1 MLYNI
6 LLQIPLFTMTKKI
19 YIKYFVTIILVV
31 TSLLNINAQDIDAN
45 TPRANDKV
53 QKKQIEYQDLGHA
66 STILEASDTINV
78 IYDRG
83 ETDYPIFISYK
94 DRMQNINSIPTDTL
108 IKVTSNDFDK
118 LKQLII
124 NNNIKEETAVCDV
137 RMILNIKSNYLFIG
151 TFNTACNEK
160 NENVHLTLESLYFI
174 NSITERY
181 NYIHYEDLMLLEE
194 ILKYGVPANYIDINR
209 KKNCPKRKSPRVKIQ
224 IVKATN

>member
-1 MLYNI
+1 
-6 LLQIPLFTMTKKI
+6 MTKKI
-19 YIKYFVTIILVV
+19 YIKYFVTIILGM

-45 TPRANDKV
+45 TPMANDKV
-53 QKKQIEYQDLGHA
+53 QKKQIEYQDLGRA
-66 STILEASDTINV
+66 GTILEASDTINV

-83 ETDYPIFISYK
+83 ETDYPIFVSYK
-94 DRMQNINSIPTDTL
+94 DRMQNINSIPADTL
-108 IKVTSNDFDK
+108 IKVASNDFDK

-124 NNNIKEETAVCDV
+124 NNNIKEDSAVCDV

-160 NENVHLTLESLYFI
+160 NENVYLTLESLYFI

-194 ILKYGVPANYIDINR
+194 IQKYGVPANYIDINR
-209 KKNCPKRKSPRVKIQ
+209 IKNSPKRKSPRVKIQ

>member
-1 MLYNI
+1 M
-6 LLQIPLFTMTKKI
+6 
-19 YIKYFVTIILVV
+19 

-45 TPRANDKV
+45 TPMANDKV

-94 DRMQNINSIPTDTL
+94 DRMQNINCIPTDTL

-124 NNNIKEETAVCDV
+124 NNNIKEDSAVCDV

-160 NENVHLTLESLYFI
+160 NENV
-174 NSITERY
+174 
-181 NYIHYEDLMLLEE
+181 
-194 ILKYGVPANYIDINR
+194 
-209 KKNCPKRKSPRVKIQ
+209 
-224 IVKATN
+224 

>member
-1 MLYNI
+1 
-6 LLQIPLFTMTKKI
+6 MTKKI
-19 YIKYFVTIILVV
+19 FINFFTAIIF
-31 TSLLNINAQDIDAN
+31 TMIAIQSSKAQDIDAN
-45 TPRANDKV
+45 MPRANDKV
-53 QKKQIEYQDLGHA
+53 QKHQIEYQDLGNA

-94 DRMQNINSIPTDTL
+94 DRMQNINCIPTDTL

-124 NNNIKEETAVCDV
+124 NNNIKEDSAVCDV

-181 NYIHYEDLMLLEE
+181 NYIHYEDLMLSEE
-194 ILKYGVPANYIDINR
+194 IRKYGVPANYIDINR
-209 KKNCPKRKSPRVKIQ
+209 IKTYPKRKSPRVKIQ